1 MANNLMEAAPST
13 VSEAAGTHDLAWKAL
28 SLLFSPTEVAA
39 AALGADA
46 DMAIDAAVSKN
57 TSEMVPVPSDAQGR
71 KSWDSAMD
79 ERLRRLAAKVLP
91 TASAEAATAWREAM
105 VEALSDLPA
114 MIALTAAKKAIH
126 KPFRFVGEVE
136 PAIREIAEAMIE
148 RRHVR
153 AAALQRMRDA
163 IKRAANPVPALPP
176 MEITPAGIRAMS
188 QEMRALG
195 LRAGFITQADVDA
208 ALGYDDDQAAE
219 AKAA

>member
-1 MANNLMEAAPST
+1 MANNLTTPDPTSAE
-13 VSEAAGTHDLAWKAL
+13 AGTRDLAWKAL
-28 SLLFSPTEVAA
+28 SLLFSPTEVALA
-39 AALGADA
+39 ELGADA
-46 DMAIDAAVSKN
+46 DAAIDAATAKN
-57 TSEMVPVPSDAQGR
+57 AAEMAPVPADRQGR
-71 KSWDSAMD
+71 GSWDGAMD

-91 TASAEAATAWREAM
+91 TASAEAATAWRDAM

-163 IKRAANPVPALPP
+163 IKRAANPAPALPAP
-176 MEITPAGIRAMS
+176 EITAAGIRAMKP
-188 QEMRALG
+188 EMRALG
-195 LRAGFITQADVDA
+195 LRAGFITQAEVDA
-208 ALGYDDDQAAE
+208 ALGYDDSQAE
-219 AKAA
+219 AA

>member
-13 VSEAAGTHDLAWKAL
+13 VSEAAGTHDQAWKAL

-39 AALGADA
+39 ASLGADA
-46 DMAIDAAVSKN
+46 DIAIDAAVAKN
-57 TSEMVPVPSDAQGR
+57 AGEMAPVPAAPQQR
-71 KSWDSAMD
+71 KAWESAMD

-91 TASAEAATAWREAM
+91 TASVEAATAWRESM

-114 MIALTAAKKAIH
+114 MIALTAVKKAIH
-126 KPFRFVGEVE
+126 KPFRYVGDVE
-136 PAIREIAEAMIE
+136 TAIREIADAMIE

-176 MEITPAGIRAMS
+176 MEITAAGIRAMTP
-188 QEMRALG
+188 EIRALG
-195 LRAGFITQADVDA
+195 LRAGFITQAEIDA